1 VTAARRASPLA
12 VPAAVTVAL
21 ILAAPLVGLLVLL
34 ALPELDVVW
43 EHDPAHFWLVLAA
56 AAVSGALSSATGNAA
71 RRRGDPRV
79 FLVSLGFVSAAAFL
93 GLHALATPGVLMDGG
108 NAGFATATP
117 VGLLIAA
124 ACAVASGGDLTG
136 DRGARVIAASGLL
149 RGALVVVCAVWAGLS
164 LTRTWPLD
172 GGPVGRGEG
181 PLVLIA
187 VPGVLLFAVAVIRYV
202 ALATRR
208 RSRLVLSLVAAF
220 VLLAEALVAV
230 AVSRAWHATWW
241 EWHVLMLAAFGL
253 VAHHARREWHE
264 ERFSD
269 LYVGEAAPASQEVTV
284 LFADLA
290 GFTAFSEAHTP
301 EEVSRMLNAYFAAAI
316 PSVMGRYGGEVDRII
331 GDELFVVF
339 NRRGD
344 QPDHARRGALAGLA
358 LQRETA
364 RVAARHPAWPRFRV
378 GVNTGPVLLTVLG
391 TRGGRTHTAVGDPI
405 NVAARLQALAP
416 VGGVAVGGATAA
428 RLPGDWTTP
437 LGDLALRGRRD
448 RVPAHLLRDDLTEP
462 ADPPAAP

>member
-1 VTAARRASPLA
+1 MTAARRVSPLA
-12 VPAAVTVAL
+12 VPAAVTVVL
-21 ILAAPLVGLLVLL
+21 ILSAPLAGLFLLL
-34 ALPELDVVW
+34 AVPELDVRW
-43 EHDPAHFWLVLAA
+43 EHDPAHFWLVLVA
-56 AAVSGALSSATGNAA
+56 AAVSGILSSATGNAA

-79 FLVSLGFVSAAAFL
+79 FLVSLGFVSASVFL

-117 VGLLIAA
+117 VGLLLAG

-136 DRGARVIAASGLL
+136 DRGARVIAASGPL
-149 RGALVVVCAVWAGLS
+149 RAALALACAVWAVLS
-164 LTRTWPLD
+164 LTRTWPLH
-172 GGPVGRGEG
+172 GGPVGQGEG

-187 VPGVLLFAVAVIRYV
+187 VPGVLLFAVAVVRYV
-202 ALATRR
+202 RVATRL
-208 RSRLVLSLVAAF
+208 RSRLVLALMAAF
-220 VLLAEALVAV
+220 VLLAEAMVAV

-241 EWHVLMLAAFGL
+241 EWHLLMLAAFGL
-253 VAHHARREWHE
+253 VAAQARREWHE

-269 LYVGEAAPASQEVTV
+269 LYVGEATPRSQEVTV

-290 GFTAFSEAHTP
+290 GFTAFGETHTP
-301 EEVSRMLNAYFAAAI
+301 AEVSRMLNAYFEVAI
-316 PSVMGRYGGEVDRII
+316 PSVMGRYGGEVDRIV

-344 QPDHARRGALAGLA
+344 QPDHPRRGALAGLA
-358 LQRETA
+358 LQRETT

-391 TRGGRTHTAVGDPI
+391 TRGGRTHTAVGDAI

-416 VGGVAVGGATAA
+416 VGGVALGGATAD
-428 RLPGDWTTP
+428 RLPEGWTTP
-437 LGDLALRGRRD
+437 LGELALRGRRD
-448 RVPAHLLRDDLTEP
+448 HEPAHLLRPDLTEP